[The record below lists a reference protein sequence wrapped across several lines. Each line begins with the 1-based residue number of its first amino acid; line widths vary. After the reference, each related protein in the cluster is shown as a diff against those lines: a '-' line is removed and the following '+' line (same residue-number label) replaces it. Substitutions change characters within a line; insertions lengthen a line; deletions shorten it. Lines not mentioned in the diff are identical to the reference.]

1 MNSDLN
7 PTVPLAVDVT
17 WMLFVLVW
25 AVSTGIAVVSIMR
38 TRHSRLGARAWWCV
52 FVIAV
57 PFIGALAWFW
67 QRKPQQRNRS

>member
-7 PTVPLAVDVT
+7 PTVPLAFDVT
-17 WMLFVLVW
+17 WMVCVLLWV
-25 AVSTGIAVVSIMR
+25 VSTGIAVVSIMR
-38 TRHSRLGARAWWCV
+38 ARHSRVGGKAWWSV

-67 QRKPQQRNRS
+67 QRRPER